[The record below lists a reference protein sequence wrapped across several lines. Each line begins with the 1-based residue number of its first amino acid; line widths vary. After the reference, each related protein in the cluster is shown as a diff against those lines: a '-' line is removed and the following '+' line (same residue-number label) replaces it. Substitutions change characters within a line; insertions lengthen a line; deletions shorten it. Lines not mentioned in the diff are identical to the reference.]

1 MARIMALDVGEKTI
15 GVAISDETETFAFPD
30 KTILRQEGRRRDMA
44 ALRKLVE
51 ERGIAGIVVGIP
63 INMNGTRGPQAE
75 MAEGFVET
83 LRRHVRVPVET
94 QDERLSTSEAEKMLI
109 AADRRR
115 DERRQIIDSVAA
127 SVILQAYMDRKRS
140 LAGSSDR

>member
-1 MARIMALDVGEKTI
+1 MDVGEKTI